1 MCSSKLHVSCKSG
14 RLKQA
19 LFSLSA
25 RLPAIYPHITYTK
38 LAHYSVAPFP
48 LESWKAGK
56 LNPGGT

>member
-25 RLPAIYPHITYTK
+25 RLPAIFLHIIYTK
-38 LAHYSVAPFP
+38 PAHAPLSP
-48 LESWKAGK
+48 ESWKAGK